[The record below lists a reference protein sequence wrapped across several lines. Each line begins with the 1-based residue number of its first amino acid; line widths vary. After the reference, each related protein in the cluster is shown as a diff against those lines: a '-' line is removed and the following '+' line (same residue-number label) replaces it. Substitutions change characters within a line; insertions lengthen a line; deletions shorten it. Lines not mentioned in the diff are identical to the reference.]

1 MSRKKVSTTIYIT
14 PEQADRLKL
23 LHERTKVP
31 IAVYIREGIDM
42 MLKHYEHMLPGQMS
56 LEAASVS
63 PAPPPVAAP
72 SRRAVPDLQ
81 VTSTDAGRS
90 HASHTPPVTLRAGTA
105 DRHSSTGAADRL
117 GSASAGAGEP
127 PPAAATAKPSRP
139 GDGGG

>member
-56 LEAASVS
+56 LEAAPSLS
-63 PAPPPVAAP
+63 PTPPPVAV
-72 SRRAVPDLQ
+72 SRRAVPDVQ
-81 VTSTDAGRS
+81 VPPAPAETGRS
-90 HASHTPPVTLRAGTA
+90 HAPPVTLRAG
-105 DRHSSTGAADRL
+105 GE
-117 GSASAGAGEP
+117 GSPAPRASSAGHPE
-127 PPAAATAKPSRP
+127 PPAAVATPKPSRP
-139 GDGGG
+139 GDGGSGP